1 MLKLIHTLAAAAA
14 LAALAIVQP
23 AAAKPRTI
31 DNTDLKYSVTV
42 PAECRTEEGPGTLE
56 AICSPDFDEAKSAEM
71 SAAGALLLEID
82 AEAVPA
88 DAKPYGE
95 ADFKLEVPEAV
106 CGESDT
112 AKVKLVD
119 VKATKD
125 GAATV
130 LSASVT
136 CPEIKFLGLGE
147 RQAQVRYVMQPGYRY
162 RLMARALTSDSTKV
176 KAAIDSFIAS
186 FKTTAGAKP

>member
-1 MLKLIHTLAAAAA
+1 MSKPIHSLAVAASLLGLA
-14 LAALAIVQP
+14 LVQP

-31 DNTDLKYSVTV
+31 DNAELKYSVTV
-42 PAECRTEEGPGTLE
+42 PGECRTEEGPGTLE
-56 AICSPDFDEAKSAEM
+56 AICSPDFDEAKSAEL
-71 SAAGALLLEID
+71 SAAGALLLEVD

-95 ADFKLEVPEAV
+95 TEFRQEVPEAV

-119 VKATKD
+119 VKTTKD

-130 LSASVT
+130 LTAAVT

-147 RQAQVRYVMQPGYRY
+147 RQAQVRYVMQPGLRY
-162 RLMARALTSDSTKV
+162 RLMARVLTSDAGKV
-176 KAAIDSFIAS
+176 KAATESFFTS
-186 FKTTAGAKP
+186 FKTTGGAKP

>member
-1 MLKLIHTLAAAAA
+1 MSNQAKTLAAAVC
-14 LAALAIVQP
+14 LLGCTLVQP
-23 AAAKPRTI
+23 VAAKPRTI
-31 DNTDLKYSVTV
+31 DNAELKYSITV
-42 PAECRTEEGPGTLE
+42 PSECRTEEGPGTLE

-95 ADFKLEVPEAV
+95 AEFKLEVPEAV

-119 VKATKD
+119 VKTVKD

-130 LSASVT
+130 LTASVT
-136 CPEIKFLGLGE
+136 CPEIKFLGLSE
-147 RQAQVRYVMQPGYRY
+147 RQAQVRYVMQPGFRY
-162 RLMARALTSDSTKV
+162 RLMTRALTSDAAKV
-176 KAAIDSFIAS
+176 KAATEGFFAS
-186 FKTTAGAKP
+186 FKITGSAKP